1 MFMKQIE
8 HCDLFKK
15 QMEQCDLF
23 EKQTEQCDLVW
34 SKTIFRSASLVYVS
48 YALSQPYAIQL
59 L

>member
-1 MFMKQIE
+1 MKQIE

-34 SKTIFRSASLVYVS
+34 SETIFHSASLVYVS